1 MIDDAYFNRIYT
13 ELMAEQV
20 SLLNEVKN
28 GMNAKDMEKNH
39 QRQIAAITSILN
51 HLSRL
56 RDLKSKKTE

>member
-20 SLLNEVKN
+20 SLLNEIKN
-28 GMNAKDMEKNH
+28 GMNAKEMEKNQ
-39 QRQIAAITSILN
+39 QRQIAAITNILN